1 MNREVDVLAM
11 APQPS
16 GPTSASLERDYRE
29 RNGIRDGSD
38 YSERLD
44 RRDQLSSAN
53 KGPILS
59 AGGKP
64 LRPFTLLN
72 SRQTLKDGVFRPGHN
87 LPTMTIDEY
96 LEEERARGGIIEG
109 GGEASGISPEP
120 DEDNIEKADEEVMK
134 AREWDEFVEAN
145 PKYVSLFPKF
155 SPFANI
161 NQGFWKYTK
170 QRMNEACPNS
180 NMNRSVIPH
189 SRLSMSSHPT
199 PRLPVQL
206 TVRPLM
212 STAKNQLKA

>member
-1 MNREVDVLAM
+1 MGQFLAQNPAYLQNDEDTVRELQLTNISLCTHNTFQSLESMNRELEVLAV
-11 APQPS
+11 APPPS
-16 GPTSASLERDYRE
+16 GPTPAALERDYRE

-44 RRDQLSSAN
+44 RQDALSSIN

-64 LRPFTLLN
+64 LRPFTLLD
-72 SRQTLKDGVFRPGHN
+72 SRKTLKDGVFRPGHN

-109 GGEASGISPEP
+109 GGEASGITPEP

-145 PKYVSLFPKF
+145 PKYMP
-155 SPFANI
+155 
-161 NQGFWKYTK
+161 
-170 QRMNEACPNS
+170 
-180 NMNRSVIPH
+180 PH
-189 SRLSMSSHPT
+189 P
-199 PRLPVQL
+199 
-206 TVRPLM
+206 
-212 STAKNQLKA
+212 